1 MRVQNDSP
9 DFQTITFSDGSQ
21 TIVPAKTAQD
31 IQIPPGATWMTFSY
45 TKTTANIPIPLQTKD
60 YSEGD
65 DTVHITAGNVPDI
78 GGESADG
85 DGGAKVTRP

>member
-21 TIVPAKTAQD
+21 TIIAAKTSQD
-31 IQIPPGATWMTFSY
+31 IQIPSGATWMTFSY
-45 TKTTANIPIPLQTKD
+45 TKTTANIPFPLQTKD
-60 YSEGD
+60 YPEGD
-65 DTVHITAGNVPDI
+65 DTVHITAGNVLNLERAM
-78 GGESADG
+78 GDG